1 MLISILNL
9 IPSGYWTSQTMKCL
23 PSMILLFCCCVF
35 CLRTKWPH
43 STFPT
48 SAWRRSWFLRLS
60 RSGGRREGSQST
72 SLSIKEGALYATMA
86 PSMIGKTRQFRQLHV
101 LSFWWIYL
109 QSTGWGDKALSRK
122 LVRIKSRETTVTLL
136 LLMLL
141 LSLLLGN
148 PAPAK
153 TRWVFQVFSNRG
165 GDHLLPALL
174 WKLLVIFSP
183 KISPPIH

>member
-9 IPSGYWTSQTMKCL
+9 IPSGYWTSQTMKCI

-136 LLMLL
+136 LGM
-141 LSLLLGN
+141 SAKKTWKCGN
-148 PAPAK
+148 FEKTGVGVYPNPTSFVIWPSDIWHAK
-153 TRWVFQVFSNRG
+153 FILRC
-165 GDHLLPALL
+165 
-174 WKLLVIFSP
+174 
-183 KISPPIH
+183 